1 MSKIKV
7 ELVTPE
13 ELVFSGEAD
22 SVEVPGAE
30 GDFGVL
36 YNHAPMISTI
46 RPGIVSVHNNNA
58 LKEIFISGG
67 FAEITGER
75 CTILAERSIDV
86 AGFSAEQR
94 AKLISEAATSDKAA
108 S

>member
-13 ELVFSGEAD
+13 QLLFSVEAD
-22 SVEVPGAE
+22 SVEVPGTE

-46 RPGIVSVHNNNA
+46 RPGIVSVHNNGS
-58 LKEIFISGG
+58 LKEVFVSGG

-75 CTILAERSIDV
+75 CTILAEQAID
-86 AGFSAEQR
+86 ATGLNAEQR
-94 AKLISEAATSDKAA
+94 AKLISDA